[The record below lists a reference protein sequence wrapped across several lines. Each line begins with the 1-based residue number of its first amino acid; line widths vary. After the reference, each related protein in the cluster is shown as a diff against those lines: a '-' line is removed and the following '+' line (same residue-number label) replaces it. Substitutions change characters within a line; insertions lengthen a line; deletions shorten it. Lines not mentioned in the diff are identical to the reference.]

1 VDVKVGAGVS
11 VIITVGVSLGV
22 TVIVIGVTVKGS
34 GVNVK
39 GSDVPV
45 PKIMIGVAVTIAGV
59 RVGMAVH
66 TGNGCG
72 FTLKSMHAES
82 NKANTMR
89 ARLFF
94 IFRLLVCHIVS
105 CPGLKK

>member
-1 VDVKVGAGVS
+1 MDVKVGAGVS
-11 VIITVGVSLGV
+11 VIVTVGVSLGV
-22 TVIVIGVTVKGS
+22 TVITS

-39 GSDVPV
+39 GSGVPV
-45 PKIMIGVAVTIAGV
+45 PKIMTGVAVTIPGV

-82 NKANTMR
+82 NKGNTMR
-89 ARLFF
+89 ERLFF
-94 IFRLLVCHIVS
+94 IFRLLVCLLYPV
-105 CPGLKK
+105 PALKNHSGTFA